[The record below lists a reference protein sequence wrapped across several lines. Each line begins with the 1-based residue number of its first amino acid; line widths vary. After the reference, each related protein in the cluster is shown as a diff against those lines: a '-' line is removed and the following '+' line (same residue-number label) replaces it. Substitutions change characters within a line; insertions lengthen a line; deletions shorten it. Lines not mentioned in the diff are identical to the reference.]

1 MDGFAQI
8 GIDLCGGRGFAP
20 VMRLTTHLFLLALV
34 VAVAGC
40 ASSKPEFAEVP
51 GIVPTPDQPVV
62 KSSDLLAGKIASY
75 NAIGRF
81 AVLNFP
87 VTRMPAVGQKLSV
100 YREGLKVGEVKVTG
114 PQKDDNIVADLVTG
128 EARNGDAVRDR

>member
-1 MDGFAQI
+1 
-8 GIDLCGGRGFAP
+8 
-20 VMRLTTHLFLLALV
+20 MRLTTHFFLLALV
-34 VAVAGC
+34 AAISGC
-40 ASSKPEFAEVP
+40 ATSKPEFAEVP
-51 GIVPTPDQPVV
+51 GVVPTADQPVV